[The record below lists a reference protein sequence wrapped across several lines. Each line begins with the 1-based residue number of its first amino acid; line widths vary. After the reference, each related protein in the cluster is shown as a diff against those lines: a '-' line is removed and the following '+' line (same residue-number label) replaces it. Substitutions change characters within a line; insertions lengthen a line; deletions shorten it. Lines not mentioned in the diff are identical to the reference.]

1 MCTIIIRAIWVLSK
15 IRQWRHEHQDV
26 KHRISTGQTTIWTK
40 KYRFTFCIHREIW
53 SRHQK
58 ITFQDM
64 IVAFLW
70 DNTRRWAIE
79 REIMTRCPRGTDDTW
94 ANNTSMTRDE
104 INWKRLA
111 KQDNARFV
119 NHLKTGAGQK
129 MKVLEAKLDGK
140 LCVNW
145 CYFLAYIYFDLCR

>member
-1 MCTIIIRAIWVLSK
+1 MQKYDQNQTISAWTS
-15 IRQWRHEHQDV
+15 RHDIGTASQLVKPQFEH
-26 KHRISTGQTTIWTK
+26 K
-40 KYRFTFCIHREIW
+40 KYRFTFCIHWEIW

-79 REIMTRCPRGTDDTW
+79 REIMTRCPRGTDGTW
-94 ANNTSMTRDE
+94 TNNTSMTRDE

-145 CYFLAYIYFDLCR
+145 CYFLAYIYFDLYR